1 MIHELAYALS
11 IAPPR
16 YGPREKL
23 AWPRFRLGNLGK
35 SQDRNNIFDK
45 MSGWDGM
52 GGTTGSRDQR
62 KFYVCMISKFCL
74 SAGGWN
80 KSRSAAPRGE
90 DPAQRYDVWA
100 V

>member
-1 MIHELAYALS
+1 MLESARVDSLNLSSTIKQRKFSAELDSNA
-11 IAPPR
+11 
-16 YGPREKL
+16 KT
-23 AWPRFRLGNLGK
+23 
-35 SQDRNNIFDK
+35 NIFDK

-62 KFYVCMISKFCL
+62 KFYVCIISKICL

-80 KSRSAAPRGE
+80 KSRSAAPRGK